1 MKYFLSMLLIAAL
14 AVGCVNV
21 ETDEQFEGSTDNV
34 SCCETTGVF
43 IHITHGSDDPHRAL
57 MGLMMAVKM
66 SEDKDVAVYL
76 DINGIELV
84 KKETAAVTFPEFPAS
99 DIMMSQLI
107 EKGVPV
113 MACPGCMK
121 ALGVTE
127 EMLLDGVVVA
137 SKEQFFSFTDG
148 RILTLD
154 Y

>member
-1 MKYFLSMLLIAAL
+1 MKKLLSLLLIAAL

-21 ETDEQFEGSTDNV
+21 ETEEAFEGNTDKV
-34 SCCETTGVF
+34 SCCETTGVL

-66 SEDKDVAVYL
+66 AEDKDVAVYL

-84 KKETAAVTFPEFPAS
+84 SKENEAVTFTEFPAS
-99 DIMMSQLI
+99 DAMIGQLI
-107 EKGVPV
+107 EKGVTI

-127 EMLLDGVVVA
+127 DMLLDGVLIA
-137 SKEQFFSFTDG
+137 SKEQFFNFTDG